1 MALKNVILYIVFL
14 IIVRYS
20 VGKRSY
26 GYYHQHQRN
35 HPQQLHYIG
44 KATHYY
50 SVHHYF
56 MHPEDVSKKFEVGDE
71 TTTDC
76 EASIDEILCIPNSY
90 LICLS
95 NGTLLCVTDIQNV
108 VSCGFDVPPGISFKE
123 DCTDRCPTITKTDI
137 CMPCISNVTLVI
149 KKFINNHIIETR
161 NGLCLTVLAEPH
173 KLTSTVQATLSYLSR
188 SIKNYI
194 DKLGEMLP
202 NY

>member
-1 MALKNVILYIVFL
+1 MVLKYVVFL
-14 IIVRYS
+14 FLYTQLS
-20 VGKRSY
+20 HGKRTY
-26 GYYHQHQRN
+26 GYYHQHQRT

-44 KATHYY
+44 KVTHYY

-56 MHPEDVSKKFEVGDE
+56 MHPEDVSKTFDLPGE

-95 NGTLLCVTDIQNV
+95 NGTLLCVSDIQNV
-108 VSCGFDVPPGISFKE
+108 VSCGFEVPPGIAFKE
-123 DCTDRCPTITKTDI
+123 ECAEKCDPTVSNTDI
-137 CMPCISNVTLVI
+137 CMPCIANITLVI
-149 KKFINNHIIETR
+149 KKFVGSHVIEMR

-173 KLTSTVQATLSYLSR
+173 RLSSTVHATLSYIYSR
-188 SIKNYI
+188 IKHYM
-194 DKLGEMLP
+194 DKVGEMLP